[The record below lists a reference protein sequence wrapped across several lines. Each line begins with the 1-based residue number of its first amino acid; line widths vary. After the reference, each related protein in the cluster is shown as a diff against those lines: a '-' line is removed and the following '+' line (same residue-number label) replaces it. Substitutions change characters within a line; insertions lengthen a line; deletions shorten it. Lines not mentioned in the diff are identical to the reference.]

1 MRGCSRPFIPWN
13 CREEISLIMAS
24 FPACS
29 AQDALAALRLHQEWG
44 VDAVMEDM
52 PWDVW
57 GESLVLPDRVRA
69 RQKAAAPVEKP
80 SASRRVVRG
89 RDEVLADIA
98 AARDVAA
105 LLKASQQ
112 LPGVGLMR
120 TAKHHLAPVIV
131 EGAPFL
137 LVGDV
142 PNEDED
148 RHGTLFAGPMG
159 ALLDRI
165 LASIGLKRSQLSMA
179 PAIPW
184 RPPGGQ
190 RASQRDVEACL
201 PILHRAVALARPRRI
216 VTMGSTPAAMLLQN
230 TSRLSQLRGRWHEAH
245 VPGLE
250 GGVPLLPLW
259 HPAQL
264 GETAGRRKALWADM
278 LLLDATLSQEAAQ
291 AADS

>member
-1 MRGCSRPFIPWN
+1 
-13 CREEISLIMAS
+13 MAS

-44 VDAVMEDM
+44 VDGLMEDM

-57 GESLVLPDRVRA
+57 EESPVQLRQSPVRPPA
-69 RQKAAAPVEKP
+69 PVRRPAAP
-80 SASRRVVRG
+80 RRVIKG
-89 RDEVLADIA
+89 LDEVLAEIA
-98 AARDVAA
+98 TAKDVPA
-105 LLKASQQ
+105 LMKASQQ
-112 LPGVGLMR
+112 LPGVSLMR

-131 EGAPFL
+131 EDAPFL

-159 ALLDRI
+159 GLLDRI
-165 LASIGLKRSQLSMA
+165 LSSIGLERAQLSMA

-190 RASQRDVEACL
+190 RVSQRDVEACL
-201 PILHRAVALARPRRI
+201 PILHRAVALARPKRI
-216 VTMGSTPAAMLLQN
+216 VTMGSTPTFMLLQK

-245 VPGLE
+245 IPGLDE
-250 GGVPLLPLW
+250 PVPLLPLW

-264 GETAGRRKALWADM
+264 GENAGRRKTLWVDM
-278 LLLDATLSQEAAQ
+278 LFLGETLSPK
-291 AADS
+291 